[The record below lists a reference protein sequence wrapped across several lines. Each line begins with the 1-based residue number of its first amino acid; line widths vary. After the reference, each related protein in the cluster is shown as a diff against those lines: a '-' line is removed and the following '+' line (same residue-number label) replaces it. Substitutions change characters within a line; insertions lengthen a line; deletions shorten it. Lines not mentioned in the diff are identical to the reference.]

1 MVEVDIAWNMIR
13 IWIVAVFY
21 NIMCHVNVYVAPCI
35 IYQWSL
41 IRLEVTSLV
50 FGYFEGQIPSINTRH
65 GRAIWDNNTISIHK
79 LSGNQSISQTPNPLT
94 ESWFKSLIGQWR
106 KSHILVLVESIQLI
120 YDILITFFCFTKC
133 GKCCQNNEIVW
144 SVISDR
150 VSETGVFLPLS
161 VLSQECIKMTI
172 FFNVAGQFR

>member
-1 MVEVDIAWNMIR
+1 M
-13 IWIVAVFY
+13 
-21 NIMCHVNVYVAPCI
+21 
-35 IYQWSL
+35 
-41 IRLEVTSLV
+41 
-50 FGYFEGQIPSINTRH
+50 
-65 GRAIWDNNTISIHK
+65 HK

-106 KSHILVLVESIQLI
+106 IRHIPVLVESVQLI

-150 VSETGVFLPLS
+150 VSETALFLPLS
-161 VLSQECIKMTI
+161 VLSQECIKLTI
-172 FFNVAGQFR
+172 FLTWLDNLDNAWSSILLFGLFLWLCDAALG